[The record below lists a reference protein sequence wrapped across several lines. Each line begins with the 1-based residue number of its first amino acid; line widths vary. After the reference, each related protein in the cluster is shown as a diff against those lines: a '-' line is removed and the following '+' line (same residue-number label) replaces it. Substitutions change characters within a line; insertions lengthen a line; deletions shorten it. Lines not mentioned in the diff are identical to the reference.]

1 MTGKPGRIAPSG
13 EFTDLYLEAGFN
25 QSSVAR
31 ARANARLCVMST
43 TMTSIGFAPLDV
55 MMLDGDTL
63 AFFLGDRLLIALWCL
78 AVMVALARPA
88 GYGRV
93 VTLTYVHQYVF
104 FTLNALIFNH
114 PVLLRHGGALMPLI
128 AIALFM
134 FLPGSFRAS
143 ALLCAFAA
151 GISLLFWGG
160 LRPQPEAL
168 LDLGIIFMLTTVAYV
183 VGGLARSQFGR
194 MQREE
199 YLHIERERQTNHNLM
214 QAKEAAEAGAR
225 AKADFLAVM
234 SHEIRTPMNG
244 VLGMVRLVL
253 ESPLAE
259 NDRSRLET
267 ACHSAEGLLAILDD
281 ILDLSKLEAG
291 VFQFH
296 RAPFQLRPLLGGVI
310 ALMEVRAG
318 EKGLT
323 LALDL
328 GDDVPDWLNGDAG
341 RLRQVLFNLI
351 GNAVKFTA
359 TGSVT
364 IGIRRLDGKN
374 DGIEVEFSV
383 TDTGPGID
391 QRQRTRL
398 FQPFSQ
404 ADASISRQFGGT
416 GLGLVICKRLV
427 EGLGG
432 IIGVDSIPGQGSRF
446 FFRLGFTPAQAP
458 QANAAPVDAMAPLTP
473 LCLLLAEDNPVNQQV
488 AQAMLES
495 AGHHVTLAVNGA
507 MAVDLAARGGFDLI
521 LMDMQM
527 PEVDGLEATR
537 RIRALPAPAGSVPII
552 ALTANAL
559 PGDAARCRAAGMNGH
574 IAKPIERGTLETAMA
589 RATGMVLSADLLLV
603 GGHSDAVR
611 IRISGLGHRVFAAG
625 NATIAA
631 NMLAARPFDAVLTLT
646 ADDQAALQTIV
657 AALPQPPPVHQLGT
671 ETLAGGDGALA
682 AAITRLCRTQAFT
695 APTRLEDLVGNER
708 MAKVWQLFI
717 ASTRECLAVLEE
729 ESDDE
734 ALRALAHRIKGSAA
748 TLDMTEL
755 AEAAA
760 RVMQENEL
768 DEAMRHDLR
777 AALQKSIVLA
787 EAKLCTKAPDTDP
800 FPLP

>member
-1 MTGKPGRIAPSG
+1 MTARTTTISSTG
-13 EFTDLYLEAGFN
+13 EFTDGHLEAGFN
-25 QSSVAR
+25 QGSVSR
-31 ARANARLCVMST
+31 ARASARLCVMAT

-78 AVMVALARPA
+78 AVMIALARPA
-88 GYGRV
+88 SYGRV
-93 VTLTYVHQYVF
+93 VVLTYVHQYVF

-128 AIALFM
+128 AITLFM

-143 ALLCAFAA
+143 ALLSAFAA

-168 LDLGIIFMLTTVAYV
+168 LDLGIIFMLTVVAYV
-183 VGGLARSQFGR
+183 VGGLARSQSGR

-267 ACHSAEGLLAILDD
+267 ACHSAEGLLTILDD
-281 ILDLSKLEAG
+281 ILDLSKLESG
-291 VFQFH
+291 SFRFH
-296 RAPFQLRPLLGGVI
+296 HAPFQLRPLLAGVI
-310 ALMEVRAG
+310 ALMDVRAA

-323 LALDL
+323 LTLDVAP
-328 GDDVPDWLNGDAG
+328 DIPDWLDGDGG
-341 RLRQVLFNLI
+341 RLRQILFNLI
-351 GNAVKFTA
+351 GNAVKFTQA
-359 TGSVT
+359 GGVT
-364 IGIRRLDGKN
+364 ITARRGEDAPDRVG
-374 DGIEVEFSV
+374 VEFSV

-391 QRQRTRL
+391 DSQYPRL

-432 IIGVDSIPGQGSRF
+432 SIGVDSTPGKGSRF
-446 FFRLGFTPAQAP
+446 FFRLDFAPARAP
-458 QANAAPVDAMAPLTP
+458 QAGTISPPAMAPLTP
-473 LCLLLAEDNPVNQQV
+473 LTVLLAEDNPVNQHV

-495 AGHHVTLAVNGA
+495 GGHHVTV
-507 MAVDLAARGGFDLI
+507 AVDGAQAVEMAARGGFDLI

-527 PEVDGLEATR
+527 PKIDGLEATR
-537 RIRALPAPAGSVPII
+537 RIRALPGRAGSVPII

-559 PGDAARCRAAGMNGH
+559 PGDAARCRAAGMDGH
-574 IAKPIERGTLETAMA
+574 IAKPMERRTLEAAMA
-589 RATGMVLSADLLLV
+589 QATGTDLCADLLLV
-603 GGHSDAVR
+603 GGDDDAVR
-611 IRISGLGHRVFAAG
+611 RRLSRLGHRVFSAATAAI
-625 NATIAA
+625 AT
-631 NMLAARPFDAVLTLT
+631 NMLAARPFDAVLTLSPGDHDALGSFI
-646 ADDQAALQTIV
+646 ADHDALGDFIAT
-657 AALPQPPPVHQLGT
+657 LPLPPPLHALTT
-671 ETLAGGDGALA
+671 EMTDGTLA
-682 AAITRLCRTQAFT
+682 AIIADLTT
-695 APTRLEDLVGNER
+695 APTRLEEMLGPDHMTRILT
-708 MAKVWQLFI
+708 LFV
-717 ASTRECLAVLEE
+717 ASAR
-729 ESDDE
+729 E
-734 ALRALAHRIKGSAA
+734 ALTALEAGIDGESLQALAHRIKGSAA
-748 TLDMTEL
+748 SLEMTAL
-755 AEAAA
+755 ADAAA
-760 RVMQENEL
+760 RVMQGNAL
-768 DEAMRHDLR
+768 DIGARHDLQT
-777 AALQKSIVLA
+777 ALQKAIVSV
-787 EAKLCTKAPDTDP
+787 EAKLCAKSPEN
-800 FPLP
+800 